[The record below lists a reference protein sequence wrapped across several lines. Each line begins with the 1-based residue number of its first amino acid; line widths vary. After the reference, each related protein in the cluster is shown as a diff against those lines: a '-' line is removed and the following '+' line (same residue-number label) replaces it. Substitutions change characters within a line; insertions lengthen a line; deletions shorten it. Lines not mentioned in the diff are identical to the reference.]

1 MKNKNKVSFKEDI
14 LIVNGVKVGK
24 IQDDMPEI
32 KYTVNKY
39 KSFYFWVLIHG
50 TYYKQ
55 KLSWFYRISDFKRL
69 VKHYLTLMSWE
80 EFLTVN
86 SLDRET
92 CTNHVQTVD
101 KRYT

>member
-1 MKNKNKVSFKEDI
+1 MKNKVKFTEGV

-24 IQDDMPEI
+24 IEDDYPHI
-32 KYTVNKY
+32 KYTVNVY
-39 KSFYFWVLIHG
+39 KSFYFWVLING

-86 SLDRET
+86 NLDRET
-92 CTNHVQTVD
+92 CTNHVQTIE